1 MSIGFNSDQLSNVF
15 MESLTKRLNDM
26 NIDLSLAK
34 MGLPSKLVSTLEE
47 FKAKNPG
54 INPEQ
59 IAVIFMIFN
68 SFMDTIARN
77 NEELAKSIPHI
88 DH

>member
-1 MSIGFNSDQLSNVF
+1 MSIGLTSEQLSNAF

-26 NIDLSLAK
+26 NLDLSLAK
-34 MGLPSKLVSTLEE
+34 MGLPSKLVSALEE
-47 FKAKNPG
+47 FKTKNPG

-59 IAVIFMIFN
+59 VAIIFMIFN